1 MLEQPDIPQ
10 QEPSLPNPGPAR
22 TEVAQAVSSRDLLSV
37 NFPDLQPAQLDLLL
51 RFEALF
57 REWNSRMNL
66 VSRKDM
72 EAFCL
77 HHLVHSLALQR
88 WISFSERARILDVG
102 TGGGLPGLP
111 LAICFPHCQFFL
123 CDSIT
128 KKAKAVA
135 DMVASLG
142 LKNVQVVNKRAE
154 TLESRWDFILGR
166 AVTSLPRF
174 LGWIQNNIRSG
185 GTDSLPNGVLYW
197 KGSLYAE
204 ELASLE
210 IQPHAV
216 FSIQSALP
224 DPYFEGKF
232 IVHLTRQQVLAAR
245 FPEEEQA

>member
-1 MLEQPDIPQ
+1 MPAPSESSPQPAPA
-10 QEPSLPNPGPAR
+10 EAHAAVTSL
-22 TEVAQAVSSRDLLSV
+22 DLLTHF
-37 NFPDLQPAQLDLLL
+37 FPDLPESQKDLLL
-51 RFEALF
+51 RFEVLF
-57 REWNSRMNL
+57 REWNGRLNL

-77 HHLVHSLALQR
+77 HHLVHSLALR
-88 WISFSERARILDVG
+88 HWIQFPERSRILDVG

-111 LAICFPHCQFFL
+111 LAICFPQSQFFL

-135 DMVASLG
+135 DMVADLG

-174 LGWIQNNIRSG
+174 LGWIQKNIRSG
-185 GTDSLPNGVLYW
+185 GSRDLPNGVLYW

-204 ELASLE
+204 ELASLNL
-210 IQPHAV
+210 QPHAV
-216 FSIQSALP
+216 FPIDSALP
-224 DPYFEGKF
+224 DAYFKEKF
-232 IVHLTRQQVLAAR
+232 IVHLTQQQVLTAKFA
-245 FPEEEQA
+245 EAES